1 MSTISKKKSP
11 SSPNSQRKTRKNVRF
26 SEVPQEFV
34 FERDFGP
41 DDIKLLWSTK
51 QDRRRAKR
59 DAAMEN
65 RANSESVQTR
75 FGKVEKS
82 ASEFEPEE
90 IIQLNRQT
98 PVKSIHIKEL
108 QNPVSEKKQGFLFR
122 MFSRAKSLVSKK
134 KGGKNKTKR
143 HKTRT

>member
-1 MSTISKKKSP
+1 MSPKTPKRSP

-26 SEVPQEFV
+26 SETPQEFV

-59 DAAMEN
+59 EVKREN
-65 RANSESVQTR
+65 RANSESIHTR
-75 FGKVEKS
+75 FGKIEKS
-82 ASEFEPEE
+82 NSEFQPEE
-90 IIQLNRQT
+90 VIQLSRQT
-98 PVKSIHIKEL
+98 PLTNAVNSIA
-108 QNPVSEKKQGFLFR
+108 QTPVPEKNRGFLFR

-134 KGGKNKTKR
+134 KGGINKTKR
-143 HKTRT
+143 HKMRT

>member
-1 MSTISKKKSP
+1 MSPKTPKRSP

-26 SEVPQEFV
+26 SETPQEFV

-51 QDRRRAKR
+51 QDRKRAKR
-59 DAAMEN
+59 EAKREN

-75 FGKVEKS
+75 FGKIEKS
-82 ASEFEPEE
+82 ASEFQPEE
-90 IIQLNRQT
+90 VIQLHRQKPLTNIINST
-98 PVKSIHIKEL
+98 PV
-108 QNPVSEKKQGFLFR
+108 PEKKQGFLFR
-122 MFSRAKSLVSKK
+122 MLSRAKSLVSKK
-134 KGGKNKTKR
+134 KGGINKTKR